1 MLRYAAEGWKEAA
14 GAPRVLV
21 MLYSFYLRASPSL
34 CETHGEPG
42 LRPVPL
48 EGAAV
53 AGEGKVR
60 LGDGEG

>member
-1 MLRYAAEGWKEAA
+1 
-14 GAPRVLV
+14 